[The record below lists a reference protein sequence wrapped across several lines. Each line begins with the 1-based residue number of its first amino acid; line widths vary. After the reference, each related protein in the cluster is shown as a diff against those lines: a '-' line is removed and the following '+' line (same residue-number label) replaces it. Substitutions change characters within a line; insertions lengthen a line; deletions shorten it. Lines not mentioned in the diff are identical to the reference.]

1 MDRGGLYSEKRRSD
15 MSIFCLNCRMPYP
28 VQGVPY
34 RCVKCGGVF
43 DITEL
48 TYNKSSVKSNPL
60 SGPMWIYE
68 NSFGLSSNNKPVS
81 LGEGGTPLVEVE
93 CFNRR
98 VFFKCEGLNPT
109 GSYKDRGSSVLTTF
123 LKSRGVK
130 IAVEDSSGN
139 AGASFAAYANR
150 SGIKAKVF
158 VPDSASGPK
167 RHQIELYGAEIV
179 AVPGPRSNAAEA
191 VRTEA
196 DRGIVY
202 ASHAYLPHGIAGYA
216 TIAYEVVE
224 QLGETPG
231 AIIVPVG
238 QGNLL
243 LGIGRGF
250 QALQKAGT
258 CDQIP
263 MLIGVQA
270 RACAPLWAVFHYGAA
285 GLGWVTE
292 GDTIAEGVK
301 VKVPLRGDLILQ
313 MVEQS
318 QGIFMAVDEPEI
330 LPGRNELAKNGLYV
344 EPTSAIVWP
353 ALQGIIN
360 DLPDPIVV
368 ILSGIGLKSLV

>member
-1 MDRGGLYSEKRRSD
+1 MTIL
-15 MSIFCLNCRMPYP
+15 CLNCRLPYP
-28 VQGVPY
+28 DQGVPY
-34 RCVKCGGVF
+34 RCEKCGGVF
-43 DITEL
+43 DIKEIS
-48 TYNKSSVKSNPL
+48 YKKSSARSNTL
-60 SGPMWIYE
+60 IGHMWDYE
-68 NSFGLSSNNKPVS
+68 NSFGFSADTRPVS

-109 GSYKDRGSSVLTTF
+109 GSYKDRGSSVLATF
-123 LKSRGVK
+123 LKSRGIK
-130 IAVEDSSGN
+130 MAVEDSSGN
-139 AGASFAAYANR
+139 AGASFAAYATR
-150 SGIKAKVF
+150 SGIKAKIYL
-158 VPDSASGPK
+158 PESASGPK
-167 RHQIELYGAEIV
+167 RRQIELYGAEIV

-191 VRTEA
+191 VKVEA
-196 DRGIVY
+196 DKGMVY

-216 TIAYEVVE
+216 TIAYEVFE
-224 QLGETPG
+224 QLGESPG
-231 AIIVPVG
+231 AIIMPVG

-258 CDQIP
+258 CDRIP
-263 MLIGVQA
+263 QLIGVQV

-301 VKVPLRGDLILQ
+301 VRVPLRGDLILQ

-318 QGIFMAVDEPEI
+318 LGTFMAVDEQEI
-330 LPGRNELAKNGLYV
+330 LPGRDELAKNGLYV

-353 ALQGIIN
+353 ALQAIIN